1 MGVLWRPFVALFRAV
16 ASLFRTLRNAALLVT
31 AAVMLLFVLDRLL
44 LNEPEGDELDDLEI

>member
-16 ASLFRTLRNAALLVT
+16 ASLCRRVRNAVLVVT
-31 AAVMLLFVLDRLL
+31 AAVALLFVLDRLL

>member
-44 LNEPEGDELDDLEI
+44 LDEPEGVELDDLEI